1 MRGRKE
7 REAELETSLEQERR
21 RVSELELVLERQ
33 AGRDPLTG
41 LANLGR
47 MRDQLDVEIGRARR
61 HGRPLSVA
69 VVDVDGFRAM
79 NTRGGYAVGDEVLR
93 SVGRMLENATRASDV
108 VARTGADEFV
118 LVLPET

>member
-47 MRDQLDVEIGRARR
+47 LRDQLEVEVGRARR
-61 HGRPLSVA
+61 HGRPLTVA
-69 VVDVDGFRAM
+69 VGDVDGFRAI
-79 NTRGGYAVGDEVLR
+79 NARGGYGVGDDVLVEVA
-93 SVGRMLENATRASDV
+93 RMLEGATRSSD
-108 VARTGADEFV
+108 
-118 LVLPET
+118 